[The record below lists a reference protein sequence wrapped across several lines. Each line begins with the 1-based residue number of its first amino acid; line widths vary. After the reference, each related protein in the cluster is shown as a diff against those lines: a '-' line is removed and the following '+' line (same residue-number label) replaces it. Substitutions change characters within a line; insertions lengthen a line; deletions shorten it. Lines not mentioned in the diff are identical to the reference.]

1 MKRMLVTT
9 CLVLALAG
17 CGGDE
22 ETPTPQPAPPAQPA
36 PTVPD
41 STGGPITDLPSDAVP
56 GQTATG

>member
-1 MKRMLVTT
+1 MKRMLSTA

-22 ETPTPQPAPPAQPA
+22 ETPNVPL
-36 PTVPD
+36 PTATATVQPD
-41 STGGPITDLPSDAVP
+41 SPDGTITDLPSEAVP